1 VPRRPRRV
9 VVVTG
14 VSGVLGT
21 AIAERASRDGWTVV
35 GVDLR
40 DDPRSRHHVVGDVTD
55 PATHEAA
62 IAAASRAGVLHA
74 WVNNAGITEDVPLH
88 EAPLEVITR
97 TLDVNLRGT
106 ILGCRAAL
114 AAFVEAGT
122 PGAIVTMSSVHAR
135 AGFPRTGVYDATKG
149 GVEALTRHI
158 ATEYGHLGIRANAVA
173 PGAIRNAP
181 MQAAIDAAPDPA
193 AREASWA
200 ALHPLGRVGE
210 ADDVAA
216 AVAYLLSED
225 ASFVSGSVLPVDGA
239 AAARV
244 FPYPPFGRA

>member
-1 VPRRPRRV
+1 MARSRRV

-14 VSGVLGT
+14 VSGTLGT
-21 AIAERASRDGWTVV
+21 AIAARAARDGWTVV
-35 GVDLR
+35 GVDRR
-40 DDPRSRHHVVGDVTD
+40 DEARSRHHVVGDVAD
-55 PATHEAA
+55 PATHDAA
-62 IAAASRAGVLHA
+62 VAAAAKAGRLTA
-74 WVNNAGITEDVPLH
+74 WVNNAGVTEDVPLH
-88 EAPLEVITR
+88 EAPLEVIDG
-97 TLDVNLRGT
+97 TLDSNLRGT
-106 ILGCRAAL
+106 LLGSRAAL
-114 AAFVEAGT
+114 AHFVETGT
-122 PGAIVTMSSVHAR
+122 GGVIVNMSSIHGR

-158 ATEYGHLGIRANAVA
+158 ASEYGHLGIRANALA

-210 ADDVAA
+210 PDDVAA
-216 AVAYLLSED
+216 AVAYLLSD
-225 ASFVSGSVLPVDGA
+225 DSSFVSGAVLPVDGGS
-239 AAARV
+239 AARV